1 MIKSKII
8 VRPNPKDD
16 LSATEISLQ
25 SLFCLFSTSDANF
38 IADLLLKRKCALE
51 DLTKSNLNSEQLIDL
66 LKSFVNVYNLKSS
79 HKRSQLLASTHSEEF
94 VNNIKNFL
102 QCNKNDEYLKETIY
116 LIMYFIDANIN
127 ELPKSDVCYNRFY
140 SLLKVLLD
148 GLPEDKF
155 NDIFLWAHELR
166 VLLQEKIIHR
176 DRTKPLW
183 KNSNIYPC
191 PVDLFEKR
199 ELMTNKVNGAYK
211 NIDEYLDTIFTLLKE
226 DYEGCLREGIL
237 QMKAELRGTKTTEKE
252 VFVYNNVNIERIE
265 ADEKPMN
272 GIIHR
277 IAFSVGDKE
286 NQLVNINKPF
296 MYGSLLL
303 LSRCSQFT
311 TFDLATVVEDVELQ
325 NTEGNSYKVLKVSF
339 VSNISQIKPYWRY
352 TMLETQAP
360 FNPYY
365 KVLNA
370 IQSKGIEKFPMKK
383 YIVYSDT
390 TPDFP
395 RYISTETEYKID
407 CESVKL
413 FSNTA
418 WPSNLLN
425 LDPSQIEALRVA
437 LTHELVLIQGP
448 PGSGKTHLAQT
459 IIDILID
466 NKNFLSTPILLISSD
481 NRSVDV
487 ILETLAIKKRN
498 VVRIGKQTKS
508 SVLKKHLL
516 NNKMKPCG
524 RDIKIKIER
533 IKESLLRKINQ
544 NEENIEKLVE
554 RLKREQISYR
564 NTSDEKLAL
573 QILSAEVEVIG
584 GTTASCARLHHLME
598 KVHPEVVI
606 VENANEVLEAHVIA
620 ALSEGCKHLILIGDH
635 KQLKPNISNR
645 NLENYDLDVSLF
657 ERMMRCGMKCS
668 TLTEQH
674 RMRPEI
680 ASLLSPTVYQK
691 MKYHPVVL
699 NLPKIRGMQRN
710 IFFIN
715 HEVAENKKKDDEH
728 SYSNRYEADFLL
740 GIANY
745 LCLQGYALKDLTIL
759 VPYAEQLKYM
769 IRASKT
775 YPLLKGV
782 EILTIN
788 TYSGHEN
795 TIILLSLVR
804 SQSAGIGF
812 LSNNNKIVV
821 ALSRAK
827 SGLYIIGN
835 MKTLMSGSDL
845 WVSLNAVLKKKQAI
859 DRSIHLECVTHKT
872 ITEVSNK
879 QDFKLCSNRGGC
891 ILQCNLPLGCGH
903 LCQLKCH
910 PLLED
915 HTTYICSECGQCN
928 KDTDVI
934 LPCGHSLKT
943 KHYADNKLHTAYI
956 CIEPCARYC
965 KQNLHQC
972 KKKCHEECGHCYE
985 DIDVILPCSHSSK
998 KKCCIDKEEHIATY
1012 VCNEPTLRF
1021 CEQGLHK
1028 HVKKCYEEYGKCYED
1043 VDVILPCGHW
1053 SKKKCYVDEEEH
1065 IAAFVCNELCL
1076 RFCGQG
1082 LHKCSKRCNEECGKC
1097 NENVDVILPCG
1108 HSSKKKCCVNKEEYI
1123 AAYICNKRCLRY
1135 CKQNLHRCKKR
1146 CHEECENCYEDVDVI
1161 LPCGHSS
1168 KKKCCV
1174 DKEEHI
1180 TTYVC
1185 NEPTLSYCKQ
1195 DLHQCYK
1202 KCNEEYGLCDEDVDV
1217 ILPCGHVS
1225 MKKCSGSTKEHV
1237 AAYIC
1242 SEPCSRCCEQGL
1254 HKCGKKCYE
1263 ECGKCYEDVDV
1274 ILPCGHWSKKKCYV
1288 DEEEHIAAFVC
1299 NELCLSYCKQD
1310 LHQYYKKCNEE
1321 YGLCAEDVDVILPC
1335 GHVSKKKCSGST
1347 KEHVAACICSEPCS
1361 RFCEQGLHKCIKK
1374 CYEECGN
1381 CNEDVDVILSCG
1393 HWSKKKCYVD
1403 EEEHIA
1409 AFVCNELCLRFCEQD
1424 LHKCNKRC
1432 YEECGKCNEDV
1443 DVIQPCGHSSR
1454 IKCYTISEKHT
1465 PYVCNES
1472 CLRFCEQGLHKC
1484 IKKCYEECGK
1494 CNEDV
1499 DVILPCGHS
1508 SKKKCCVDEEEHIA
1522 AFVCNEL
1529 CLRFC
1534 EQDLHKCNK
1543 RCHEE
1548 CGKCNEVVA
1557 VTQPCGHPSQIKCYA
1572 INEKYTVDICNESC
1586 LRFCKQNLHQC
1597 KKKCNEECGLC
1608 YEDVDLILPCGH
1620 LSKMKCCTNKEEHIA
1635 AYVCNEPCSRLCKQ
1649 NVHKCKKKCYEE
1661 CGQCNEEVDVILP
1674 CSHSSKKKCCSNKEE
1689 TDVCMKPTVVSY
1701 LFCFRKVV
1709 PCWQSTS
1716 CFYRKVEE
1724 PA

>member
-1076 RFCGQG
+1076 
-1082 LHKCSKRCNEECGKC
+1082 
-1097 NENVDVILPCG
+1097 
-1108 HSSKKKCCVNKEEYI
+1108 
-1123 AAYICNKRCLRY
+1123 
-1135 CKQNLHRCKKR
+1135 
-1146 CHEECENCYEDVDVI
+1146 
-1161 LPCGHSS
+1161 
-1168 KKKCCV
+1168 
-1174 DKEEHI
+1174 
-1180 TTYVC
+1180 
-1185 NEPTLSYCKQ
+1185 SYCKQ

-1499 DVILPCGHS
+1499 DAILPCGHLSKKKCYVDEEEHIAAFVCNELCLRFCEQGLHKCIKKCYEECGKCNEDVDVILPCGHS